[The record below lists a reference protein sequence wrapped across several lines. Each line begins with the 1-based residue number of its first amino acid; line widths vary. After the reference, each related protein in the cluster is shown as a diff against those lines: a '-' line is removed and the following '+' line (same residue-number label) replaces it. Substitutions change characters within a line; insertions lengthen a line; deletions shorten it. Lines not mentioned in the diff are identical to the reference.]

1 MDTLP
6 RPSDPA
12 RDSLAMAREHS
23 KDATRS
29 VNKIA
34 KSGAANL
41 LGAGLSAVSSFLL
54 VVLIS
59 RLWDPE
65 TAGLIFA
72 VSSIFLIALALS
84 EIGVDQGLVR
94 FIAWNNA
101 RDTPHNNRYL
111 IRHSVAIALI
121 VSVLVMA
128 LGLVFAHPLA
138 RVLSGGGA
146 ATSAAQMI
154 VVFATALP
162 IAASYELTLA
172 ITRGLTHMK
181 PTIIIERI
189 VRPLLQVALVLAAA
203 VVGSGAAGSGPAGS
217 GALTLAIAWVAP
229 YTLALLCALIMLWR
243 TMRKNPDTFG
253 VGKPEAPR
261 EVAAEFW
268 RFTIPRGVARL
279 AQVGLQRADIA
290 VVTIIAGPAAA
301 AMYTAVTRF
310 LVLGQLA
317 TTALQ
322 QVSEP
327 HLAKLLARDNLKGAT
342 LVTQQLTLWTV
353 SLAWPIYLIFI
364 ILAERLLS
372 AVFGADF
379 AVGADSLRILC
390 VAMLFATSMGPLDM
404 LLLMAGR
411 SSLSLI
417 NTVTALAVDVV
428 GCLLL
433 VPVLG
438 IAGAAIAWAAAIV
451 VRNVM
456 CFVQVRRTLG
466 ISPVSRQTAY
476 MTGGIVVIFLTFP
489 FLWFTL
495 LPETLLLDVAAIA
508 ISAVGY
514 SAFLWW
520 RRESLIPRS

>member
-12 RDSLAMAREHS
+12 RDSLAMARQNS

-101 RDTPHNNRYL
+101 RDTPRNNKYL
-111 IRHSVAIALI
+111 IRHSVCIALF

-128 LGLVFAHPLA
+128 LGLFFAHPLA

-146 ATSAAQMI
+146 ETIAAQMI
-154 VVFATALP
+154 VVFALALP

-181 PTIIIERI
+181 PTIVIERV
-189 VRPLLQVALVLAAA
+189 VRPLLQVVLVLGAALL
-203 VVGSGAAGSGPAGS
+203 GSGAAGSG
-217 GALTLAIAWVAP
+217 ALALAIAWVAP
-229 YTLALLCALIMLWR
+229 YTLALLCALVMLWR

-253 VGKPEAPR
+253 TGRPEAPR
-261 EVAAEFW
+261 EVATEFW

-290 VVTIIAGPAAA
+290 VVTIVAGPAAA

-327 HLAKLLARDNLKGAT
+327 HLAKLLAKDNHKGAK

-353 SLAWPIYLIFI
+353 SLAWPIYLVFV

-372 AVFGADF
+372 AVFGTDF

-390 VAMLFATSMGPLDM
+390 VAMLFATSIGPLDM

-438 IAGAAIAWAAAIV
+438 IVGAAIAWAAAIV

-466 ISPVSRQTAY
+466 ISPVSRHTAY
-476 MTGGIVVIFLTFP
+476 MTGGIVVIFLAFP

-495 LPETLLLDVAAIA
+495 LPGTPLLDVAAIA
-508 ISAVGY
+508 ISAAGY
-514 SAFLWW
+514 AAFLWW
-520 RRESLIPRS
+520 RRESLIPRG